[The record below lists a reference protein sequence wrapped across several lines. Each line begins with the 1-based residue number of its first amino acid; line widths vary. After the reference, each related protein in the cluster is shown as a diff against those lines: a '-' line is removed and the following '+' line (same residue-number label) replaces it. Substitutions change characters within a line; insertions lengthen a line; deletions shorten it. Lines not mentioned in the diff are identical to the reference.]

1 MTEHVTQQTPLH
13 RPLSKGG
20 TGARRAPQGALQPS
34 AREPLPAEPHAS
46 LPFPSGSLVVLFS
59 WLTKFDLGILIRSAL
74 VSALRAGVKNKGTFL
89 LESDYDIRT
98 VQELRGAEGREDHH
112 DLHPCSE
119 PGRQRRQESRGRSV
133 EEKRRCFIQKSYIS
147 PRQPQNTT

>member
-1 MTEHVTQQTPLH
+1 MSPNRPPFIV
-13 RPLSKGG
+13 PLSKGG

-89 LESDYDIRT
+89 LESGYAPYKKPPFIANREKSWEISEDIP
-98 VQELRGAEGREDHH
+98 Q
-112 DLHPCSE
+112 
-119 PGRQRRQESRGRSV
+119 
-133 EEKRRCFIQKSYIS
+133 FIRVVIS
-147 PRQPQNTT
+147 